1 MIAYIK
7 GILEMKMTGYVVID
21 VGGVGYKIYMSD
33 TSMEKLGNIGDAIKV
48 HTYYRVRE
56 DDISLFGFN
65 TVEELRMF
73 ELLINVSGIGAKTA
87 LAMLAVIEPSN
98 FALAVISN
106 DIATLTKIP
115 GIGAK
120 SAQRIVLE
128 LKDKLKTEEAI
139 TQNTNTEIKTAILKD
154 GKIEEA
160 ISALQVL
167 GYKKNEIEKVLSNIQ
182 TAELKVEE
190 IIKKCLL
197 NLGQ

>member
-33 TSMEKLGNIGDAIKV
+33 TSMDKLGNIGDIIKV
-48 HTYYRVRE
+48 HTHYRVRE

-106 DIATLTKIP
+106 DISTLTKIP

-128 LKDKLKTEEAI
+128 LKDKLKTEQAI
-139 TQNTNTEIKTAILKD
+139 TKNANTEIKTAILKD
-154 GKIEEA
+154 DKIEEA

-167 GYKKNEIEKVLSNIQ
+167 GYKKNEIEKVLSNIP
-182 TAELKVEE
+182 TKDLKVEE

>member
-21 VGGVGYKIYMSD
+21 VVGVGYKIYMSD
-33 TSMEKLGNIGDAIKV
+33 TSMDKLGNIGDTIKV
-48 HTYYRVRE
+48 HTHYRVRE

-73 ELLINVSGIGAKTA
+73 ELLISVSGIGAKTA

-128 LKDKLKTEEAI
+128 LKDKLKTEQAI
-139 TQNTNTEIKTAILKD
+139 TKNTNTEIKTAILKD
-154 GKIEEA
+154 DKIEEA

-167 GYKKNEIEKVLSNIQ
+167 GYKKNEIEKVLSHIP
-182 TAELKVEE
+182 TKDLKVEE